1 MIMRRLRWTLA
12 LALLSG
18 WFCCTPVWACAEG
31 IDYPGKD
38 LFPLP
43 PSLVD
48 AVRFWIQVY
57 GVYDCNQYVFH
68 DMENLAVIYEVVR
81 IESLDPE
88 RPDMELGPEQKA
100 FLQQKKDSYRRLLA
114 ALASPETDFDR
125 LSAEQERI
133 FHLFGGNRTRE
144 VYARAAGNV
153 RAQRGQKNRF
163 RKGLER
169 KGRYVE
175 FVHGAL
181 RSQGL
186 PLELAA
192 LPQVESC
199 YNYKARS
206 SAGAAGIWQFTR
218 PTGRLFLRID
228 RAIDERLDPIRSS
241 EAAARLLRRN
251 WEELGSW
258 PLAITA
264 YNHGLGGMKKARA
277 ALGTS
282 DIGEIVARYR
292 GPYFGFASRNFYAEF
307 LAALYGM
314 EHATE
319 YFGEVTPEPPI
330 RFEEVQLPHSS
341 SLPLIAGRL
350 GVSVADLSDLN
361 PGFQQGI
368 LSGANRLPRGYWLRV
383 PLCSDHGDLVA
394 RLLSEA
400 EGTVTEAGAEQKA
413 VEGAAPSQR
422 AALERSVKSAESP
435 PREGGGILWGVAT
448 AEASVAEPEREGGIL
463 QNASAFSTWRPAE
476 ILVRG
481 NGRLLTGLT
490 RVEPEET
497 PALYAAWLKVPVR
510 RVLHWNR
517 LSPGGRLRSGQT
529 VKLVF
534 EKVAPEQFQKAR
546 LAYHRRV
553 EENFLKQYT
562 VPRTFFHLLG
572 KGETLW
578 TLSESYKVPYWLLK
592 RYNPSLD
599 FRPPRS
605 GEVVR
610 IPQIEGAACPGRQP
624 SST

>member
-1 MIMRRLRWTLA
+1 MRRFCWIPA
-12 LALLSG
+12 LVLLSASFLCLAVG
-18 WFCCTPVWACAEG
+18 ARAEG
-31 IDYPGKD
+31 IDYPAKD

-43 PSLVD
+43 PSLEN

-57 GVYDCNQYVFH
+57 GVFECNQYVFH

-88 RPDMELGPEQKA
+88 RPDMDLGPDQRA
-100 FLQQKKDSYRRLLA
+100 FLQQKKDSYRRILE

-125 LSAEQERI
+125 LSAEQKRI
-133 FHLFGGNRTRE
+133 FDLFGGVRTCE
-144 VYARAAGNV
+144 VYARAAGNI
-153 RAQRGQKNRF
+153 RAQKGQKNRF
-163 RKGLER
+163 RQGLER
-169 KGRYVE
+169 KGRYLE
-175 FVHGAL
+175 FVHRAL
-181 RSQGL
+181 RSQGV

-241 EAAARLLRRN
+241 EAAARLLRRH

-307 LAALYGM
+307 LAALHVM
-314 EHATE
+314 EHANE
-319 YFGEVTPEPPI
+319 YFGQLRPEPPI
-330 RFEEVQLPHSS
+330 RFEEVQLPHPS
-341 SLPLIAGRL
+341 SLPLIARRL
-350 GVSVADLSDLN
+350 GVPVADLSALN
-361 PGFQQGI
+361 PALQGAM
-368 LSGANRLPRGYWLRV
+368 LAGANHLPRGYRLRV
-383 PLCSDHGDLVA
+383 PPRSDHADLVA
-394 RLLSEA
+394 RLSPQAERTFSEA
-400 EGTVTEAGAEQKA
+400 GSEQEAGK
-413 VEGAAPSQR
+413 GRSPSPDAAP
-422 AALERSVKSAESP
+422 ERPVKRPESSA
-435 PREGGGILWGVAT
+435 REGGGIFGGVAV
-448 AEASVAEPEREGGIL
+448 AEASVEEPEREGVAV
-463 QNASAFSTWRPAE
+463 QSASAFSAWRPAE
-476 ILVRG
+476 IQVRG
-481 NGRLLTGLT
+481 NGRPVAGFT

-497 PALYAAWLKVPVR
+497 PALYAAWLRVPVR
-510 RVLHWNR
+510 KVLHWNR
-517 LSPGGRLRSGQT
+517 LSPGARLRSGQT

-534 EKVAPEQFQKAR
+534 EKVGPEQFQKAR
-546 LAYHRRV
+546 LDYHRRV

-562 VPRTFFHLLG
+562 VLRTFSRPLE

-578 TLSESYKVPYWLLK
+578 TLSASYKVPYWLLK
-592 RYNPSLD
+592 RYNPCLD
-599 FRPPRS
+599 SRPPRS
-605 GEVVR
+605 GDVVR
-610 IPQIEGAACPGRQP
+610 IPQIESAAGPGRQP
-624 SST
+624 ST